1 MTRRGTSRHW
11 SFAIRPATSGTPLA
25 FRPRLAACTGSTH
38 PMSTVPLARRS
49 PGRSTNR
56 PSIRELPAPYSAR
69 RIVVR
74 PSYSQAGT
82 RAAPRRRV
90 ARHDSRIDA
99 LTATDARPSRTV
111 QTPAI
116 PPPDIL
122 MRSFTGPDG
131 TTWRV
136 EVRSPGSSNAMV
148 LFRHPDGSTTRL
160 DRYAWYLN
168 RGSESQDVSARLDRG
183 AVLKSLAD
191 ADLQRLLRRSM
202 PVSTARTAV
211 G

>member
-1 MTRRGTSRHW
+1 MLDSRH
-11 SFAIRPATSGTPLA
+11 S
-25 FRPRLAACTGSTH
+25 
-38 PMSTVPLARRS
+38 
-49 PGRSTNR
+49 STN
-56 PSIRELPAPYSAR
+56 
-69 RIVVR
+69 
-74 PSYSQAGT
+74 
-82 RAAPRRRV
+82 
-90 ARHDSRIDA
+90 
-99 LTATDARPSRTV
+99 
-111 QTPAI
+111 
-116 PPPDIL
+116 IL

>member
-1 MTRRGTSRHW
+1 
-11 SFAIRPATSGTPLA
+11 
-25 FRPRLAACTGSTH
+25 
-38 PMSTVPLARRS
+38 
-49 PGRSTNR
+49 
-56 PSIRELPAPYSAR
+56 
-69 RIVVR
+69 
-74 PSYSQAGT
+74 
-82 RAAPRRRV
+82 
-90 ARHDSRIDA
+90 
-99 LTATDARPSRTV
+99 
-111 QTPAI
+111 
-116 PPPDIL
+116 
-122 MRSFTGPDG
+122 
-131 TTWRV
+131 
-136 EVRSPGSSNAMV
+136 MV